1 MAKNKERLLADLKRA
16 RKSCTL
22 DQAEAALAAW
32 GFTAGRG
39 QGSVRVWNYKY
50 VTITMHAPHGRGG
63 KSLDPGA
70 ISMVIRKIEEAAVL
84 QQQEEA
90 EADYD

>member
-32 GFTAGRG
+32 SFTAGRG
-39 QGSVRVWNYKY
+39 QGSAGVE
-50 VTITMHAPHGRGG
+50 
-63 KSLDPGA
+63 L
-70 ISMVIRKIEEAAVL
+70 
-84 QQQEEA
+84 
-90 EADYD
+90 